1 MIGTAEPNSTVTLTI
16 NGNTTL
22 TVTAAA
28 DGTWSYQ
35 PTPALA
41 NNTSVTITA
50 TDRAGNISQQTSLTI
65 DAQAPDR
72 PTISNSNG
80 TVFSGS
86 AEAGSTIILSDSN
99 GVIGQALVDAN
110 GNWHFTASPAITN
123 GSQVSVVARDAAGNV
138 GQAEAV
144 VVNNALPNAPIIAAS
159 NGTLIAGT
167 ADAGSLVIVIANGS
181 EIGRV
186 IAGANGTWTITP
198 PSALADGTVISA
210 TASTPAGTSAGTT
223 LIIDAVQPLPPV
235 VQPSNGSELSGT
247 AEPGGKIILIY
258 NNGELIGQTVAD
270 ANGNWNF
277 IPTTPLADGA
287 AIEIRVRDACLLY
300 TSPSPR
306 DS

>member
-159 NGTLIAGT
+159 NLSLIH
-167 ADAGSLVIVIANGS
+167 I
-181 EIGRV
+181 
-186 IAGANGTWTITP
+186 
-198 PSALADGTVISA
+198 
-210 TASTPAGTSAGTT
+210 
-223 LIIDAVQPLPPV
+223 
-235 VQPSNGSELSGT
+235 
-247 AEPGGKIILIY
+247 
-258 NNGELIGQTVAD
+258 
-270 ANGNWNF
+270 
-277 IPTTPLADGA
+277 
-287 AIEIRVRDACLLY
+287 
-300 TSPSPR
+300 
-306 DS
+306 